1 MKPKNSARDPRPDDA
16 DPRRP
21 GDPEWR
27 ERVAHRTLPADIVWA
42 LQDARHHRGWTQRE
56 AAAAVG
62 ISLGTV
68 RHLEHGDRLP
78 SVDVAEDLVATL
90 DLPPDVVHHLRA
102 VARPYAGRSSPL
114 RHRYPPGTVTTH
126 GPTDPD
132 RAQQQPEETGT
143 R

>member
-1 MKPKNSARDPRPDDA
+1 MVTPTNPAHGPRPDDA
-16 DPRRP
+16 DPRRL

-42 LQDARHHRGWTQRE
+42 LQDARHNRGWTQRE

-68 RHLEHGDRLP
+68 RHFERGDRLP
-78 SVDVAEDLVATL
+78 SVATAEDLIATL

-102 VARPYAGRSSPL
+102 VARPYAGRSSPY
-114 RHRYPPGTVTTH
+114 RGGEYPPRPSSTH
-126 GPTDPD
+126 GPTD
-132 RAQQQPEETGT
+132 R
-143 R
+143 